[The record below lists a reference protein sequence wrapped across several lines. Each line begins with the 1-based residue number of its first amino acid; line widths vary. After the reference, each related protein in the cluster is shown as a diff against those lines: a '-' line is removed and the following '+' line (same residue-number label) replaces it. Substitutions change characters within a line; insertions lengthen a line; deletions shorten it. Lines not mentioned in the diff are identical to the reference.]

1 MRDAERHI
9 YSKVEL
15 MDGSQVRG
23 GGQGGQLEPEN
34 FKGCTLSFPLHF
46 SGKFKNV
53 WFLLCLNYLCD
64 GRFVEI
70 TCITF

>member
-1 MRDAERHI
+1 MNDAERHT
-9 YSKVEL
+9 YYKVEM

-34 FKGCTLSFPLHF
+34 FKGCTQSFPLHF
-46 SGKFKNV
+46 SGKFKNI
-53 WFLLCLNYLCD
+53 WFLRCLNYLRD

-70 TCITF
+70 TYTTF

>member
-1 MRDAERHI
+1 MCDAERHI
-9 YSKVEL
+9 YYKVEL

-23 GGQGGQLEPEN
+23 GGQGEQLEPEN

-46 SGKFKNV
+46 SEKFKNI
-53 WFLLCLNYLCD
+53 WFLHCLNYLRD

-70 TCITF
+70 TYTTF